1 MPPLHHPTGRAV
13 SAARHHLTQLRLA
26 ITADADIVAARAAVR
41 DLASDLALP
50 QTDLTC
56 VATAVSEACRNIV
69 RFAGQG
75 ELVAELL
82 EQPRPG
88 IKVTVYD
95 DGPGIEDMRE
105 AMVEGF
111 SSSGALGLGLPGM
124 CRLMDDFTIVSEPGH
139 GTTITMVKWQDSRRG

>member
-1 MPPLHHPTGRAV
+1 MPPLHTTGQAV
-13 SAARHHLTQLRLA
+13 SAARHHLTRLRLV

-50 QTDLTC
+50 QTDLTG

-75 ELVAELL
+75 ELVAQLL

-88 IKVTVYD
+88 IKVTAHD
-95 DGPGIEDMRE
+95 DGPGIEDMGQ

-111 SSSGALGLGLPGM
+111 SSCGALGLGLPGM
-124 CRLMDDFTIVSEPGH
+124 CRLMDDFTVVSEPGQ
-139 GTTITMVKWQDSRRG
+139 GTTITMVKWQDS